1 MFKTA
6 WKCHPGISRID
17 KKPKA
22 HRIII
27 FRGSSSW
34 SVIIRQLFR
43 GVCLLS
49 LLLSKLYN
57 DFPVEERTH
66 RETYFNTNAH
76 WNSIWRNQCYSKHVM
91 ETHQMS
97 TLLIYIIWLSFHYII
112 LYDFASQRTP
122 STRKLYCHLQSYDSG
137 RYASALILKL
147 EVIYSMFLRD
157 CKTVKPLFF
166 IWWRIKQTPHIKTGT
181 INTHFHTSQWF
192 YWQLSTKSKTK
203 IIKKHL
209 G

>member
-6 WKCHPGISRID
+6 WKGHPGISRID

-76 WNSIWRNQCYSKHVM
+76 WNSIRRNQCYSKHVM

-97 TLLIYIIWLSFHYII
+97 TLLIYII
-112 LYDFASQRTP
+112 LYDLASTILSYMTLLHKGRLPQGSYIAICNHMIQDGTP
-122 STRKLYCHLQSYDSG
+122 LQY
-137 RYASALILKL
+137 
-147 EVIYSMFLRD
+147 V
-157 CKTVKPLFF
+157 
-166 IWWRIKQTPHIKTGT
+166 
-181 INTHFHTSQWF
+181 
-192 YWQLSTKSKTK
+192 SKR
-203 IIKKHL
+203 L
-209 G
+209 